1 MDYADRRWVT
11 FDCFGTLVDWNSGFS
26 ALLRPFAGRHTPDV
40 MKAYHRF
47 ERLVESETPHRLY
60 KDVLVTSLRRAADEV
75 GLTVTDS
82 QARTLADAWGT
93 LPVFE
98 DVEPMLARLRTMG
111 WRLAVPTNCD
121 EDLFEQ
127 TQRSFQAPFDLVVT
141 AERVRDYKPSHSHFR
156 FFSRSSGAENG
167 DWVHVACSWYH
178 DIAPARDLGIRRVWL
193 DRDHTGEDPTTA
205 SVRITSASEVCEAI
219 GRLLGTDG
227 SPEAS
232 SRAQHDHRSPA

>member
-1 MDYADRRWVT
+1 MHYADRRWVT

-26 ALLRPFAGRHTPDV
+26 ALLRPFAGRHTPDM

-111 WRLAVPTNCD
+111 WRLAVLTNCD

-127 TQRSFQAPFDLVVT
+127 TQRSFQAPFDMVVT
-141 AERVRDYKPSHSHFR
+141 AETSPGLQAVPFSFPFLFEIFRCGERRLGSRGVQLVSRYRPCSRPRDKTGLARPGPHRRRSDNRFSSYHVGFR
-156 FFSRSSGAENG
+156 GLRSNR
-167 DWVHVACSWYH
+167 
-178 DIAPARDLGIRRVWL
+178 PFAR
-193 DRDHTGEDPTTA
+193 H
-205 SVRITSASEVCEAI
+205 
-219 GRLLGTDG
+219 
-227 SPEAS
+227 
-232 SRAQHDHRSPA
+232 